1 MIRRPPR
8 STLFPYTTLFRSGRP
23 RPARWPP
30 APTIGNVGA
39 RSRRSF
45 HPRSCRRRNSACRGP
60 IRRPRR
66 QHRRSPRG
74 AAPGH
79 ARLAPPAAAEARAQ
93 HGWKGASLC
102 LHTTAGSLEDAFGV
116 IGGWRQHRTNH
127 GISAHSDTTPGA
139 RDAGIIFQRFPSA
152 ALQRELLHNSA
163 VESDAAT
170 GRSTVMRPRTIPIL
184 AAVALSLAV
193 PSHAD
198 ARPRF
203 GPALLLGVVAGSF
216 GAMFGGFR
224 HSARHHRRSATHA
237 AVGPR
242 SARAA
247 RMERRAAASA
257 RRPAVSAPAP
267 AVSAAPPGASA
278 PPEQTAAVSPEQRA
292 AAAAEQMAPPERTAG
307 IFWPD
312 AAADLVGYV
321 LFPKGN
327 DRFWAHGYDSI
338 VGAALAAP
346 DADDRRVKHSRPP
359 ASQVSDAA
367 SPATAPLASAAGLCG
382 NTSATAD
389 ADALIERIEDAIEPS
404 ASQRDVL
411 EQLRTAL
418 AQAIERVN
426 ATCPAAAPATAAERL
441 TAIQDRIWAMHDA
454 LLTLRLPFENFYT
467 SLTDDQQ
474 RRLRREASDSAESG
488 ANVTDGRAQTCA
500 EPAAGIAEGIRRA
513 VERAAP
519 PSGPQR
525 AGLQA
530 LRQNSA
536 AMAKLVAG
544 SCPTDPRL
552 GPMGRLAAATDR
564 LNVMLFAVMSM
575 SPALQQLYDSLDDKQ
590 KAGLIR
596 ALRQVRQSG
605 PAGGRS

>member
-1 MIRRPPR
+1 
-8 STLFPYTTLFRSGRP
+8 
-23 RPARWPP
+23 
-30 APTIGNVGA
+30 
-39 RSRRSF
+39 
-45 HPRSCRRRNSACRGP
+45 
-60 IRRPRR
+60 
-66 QHRRSPRG
+66 
-74 AAPGH
+74 
-79 ARLAPPAAAEARAQ
+79 
-93 HGWKGASLC
+93 
-102 LHTTAGSLEDAFGV
+102 
-116 IGGWRQHRTNH
+116 
-127 GISAHSDTTPGA
+127 
-139 RDAGIIFQRFPSA
+139 
-152 ALQRELLHNSA
+152 
-163 VESDAAT
+163 
-170 GRSTVMRPRTIPIL
+170 
-184 AAVALSLAV
+184 
-193 PSHAD
+193 
-198 ARPRF
+198 
-203 GPALLLGVVAGSF
+203 
-216 GAMFGGFR
+216 MFGGFR

-247 RMERRAAASA
+247 RIERRTAAGAP
-257 RRPAVSAPAP
+257 RPAVSAALPA
-267 AVSAAPPGASA
+267 ASAAPPKASA
-278 PPEQTAAVSPEQRA
+278 PPEQTAPVSPEQRA
-292 AAAAEQMAPPERTAG
+292 AAAAEQMAPPERTAA
-307 IFWPD
+307 IYWPD

-327 DRFWAHGYDSI
+327 DRFWAYGYDSI
-338 VGAALAAP
+338 VGAAFAAS

-418 AQAIERVN
+418 AQAIERIN

-454 LLTLRLPFENFYT
+454 LLTLRLPFEKFYN
-467 SLTDDQQ
+467 LFTDEQQ
-474 RRLRREASDSAESG
+474 RILRREASDSAESG

-500 EPAAGIAEGIRRA
+500 EPAAGIADGIMRA
-513 VERAAP
+513 IERAAP

>member
-1 MIRRPPR
+1 
-8 STLFPYTTLFRSGRP
+8 
-23 RPARWPP
+23 
-30 APTIGNVGA
+30 
-39 RSRRSF
+39 
-45 HPRSCRRRNSACRGP
+45 
-60 IRRPRR
+60 
-66 QHRRSPRG
+66 
-74 AAPGH
+74 
-79 ARLAPPAAAEARAQ
+79 
-93 HGWKGASLC
+93 
-102 LHTTAGSLEDAFGV
+102 
-116 IGGWRQHRTNH
+116 
-127 GISAHSDTTPGA
+127 
-139 RDAGIIFQRFPSA
+139 
-152 ALQRELLHNSA
+152 
-163 VESDAAT
+163 
-170 GRSTVMRPRTIPIL
+170 MRPRTIPIL

-203 GPALLLGVVAGSF
+203 GPAALLGMVAGSF

-247 RMERRAAASA
+247 RMERRAAVSA

-267 AVSAAPPGASA
+267 MASVAAPAAGAAAGSTAAA
-278 PPEQTAAVSPEQRA
+278 PPEQTAPAPSEQTAAV
-292 AAAAEQMAPPERTAG
+292 PPERTAA

-338 VGAALAAP
+338 VAAAFAAS
-346 DADDRRVKHSRPP
+346 DADDRRVKRSRP
-359 ASQVSDAA
+359 AGNQVSDAA
-367 SPATAPLASAAGLCG
+367 SPATAPLASADLCG
-382 NTSATAD
+382 STSAAAD
-389 ADALIERIEDAIEPS
+389 ADALIERIERLIEP
-404 ASQRDVL
+404 AAAQRDAL

-418 AQAIERVN
+418 TQAIERIN
-426 ATCPAAAPATAAERL
+426 ATCPAAVPATAAERL

-454 LLTLRLPFENFYT
+454 LLTLRLPFENVYN

-474 RRLRREASDSAESG
+474 RRLRREASDSAQRG

-500 EPAAGIAEGIRRA
+500 EPAAGIADGIMRA
-513 VERAAP
+513 IGRAAP

-530 LRQNSA
+530 LRLNSA

-552 GPMGRLAAATDR
+552 GPMDRFAAATDR

-590 KAGLIR
+590 KAGLNR

>member
-1 MIRRPPR
+1 MSRTNPSATAAASTKPAGSGAWACAPCAASSSRSASAAWVEGCIAVPSHDRR
-8 STLFPYTTLFRSGRP
+8 F
-23 RPARWPP
+23 AR
-30 APTIGNVGA
+30 
-39 RSRRSF
+39 RRSW
-45 HPRSCRRRNSACRGP
+45 RRR
-60 IRRPRR
+60 
-66 QHRRSPRG
+66 
-74 AAPGH
+74 
-79 ARLAPPAAAEARAQ
+79 RLAPTS
-93 HGWKGASLC
+93 HKSW
-102 LHTTAGSLEDAFGV
+102 HFG
-116 IGGWRQHRTNH
+116 
-127 GISAHSDTTPGA
+127 AHSNTTPGA
-139 RDAGIIFQRFPSA
+139 RNAGIIFQRFPSA

-292 AAAAEQMAPPERTAG
+292 AAAAEQMAPPERTAA

-338 VGAALAAP
+338 VGAAFAAS

-389 ADALIERIEDAIEPS
+389 ADALIERIEHAIEPN

-513 VERAAP
+513 VERAA
-519 PSGPQR
+519 
-525 AGLQA
+525 
-530 LRQNSA
+530 
-536 AMAKLVAG
+536 
-544 SCPTDPRL
+544 
-552 GPMGRLAAATDR
+552 
-564 LNVMLFAVMSM
+564 
-575 SPALQQLYDSLDDKQ
+575 
-590 KAGLIR
+590 
-596 ALRQVRQSG
+596 
-605 PAGGRS
+605 